1 MRLNFLVGILQRI
14 SITRFFGSISVVS
27 KQFISIDIRL
37 NDIRSS
43 LPFGRMN
50 RHGSFAETETA
61 LMASVSRSTAAA
73 RSRGSMVNISIEWE
87 VCVGASIIVATR
99 R

>member
-50 RHGSFAETETA
+50 RHGSFACTA
-61 LMASVSRSTAAA
+61 TPLTADVSRSTAA
-73 RSRGSMVNISIEWE
+73 SRDAQDAIHVPLPHP
-87 VCVGASIIVATR
+87 
-99 R
+99 